1 MGIISMQMII
11 EVIQI
16 NVFDF
21 AGGQERSAKD
31 GNVGCL
37 TFKGPT
43 KKKDVVR
50 ENEVEQPDR

>member
-1 MGIISMQMII
+1 MQMII